1 MNKLAPIGFAFW
13 ILKILATTLGETA
26 GDLLSMTL
34 DLGYVRSLLLTGTVL
49 ALLLLVQ
56 VRARRYHALL
66 FWAAIIGTTTVGTE
80 ISDMLDRT
88 LALGYL
94 WGSLLLVGLLV
105 AVLVVWYRAL
115 GTLRV
120 EPLVG
125 RRAEVF
131 FWLAVLC
138 SNGLGTA
145 FGDFLT
151 DDLALSYMQGALIC
165 SGVIGAVLLLH
176 YATRINAVLLFWA
189 AFIFTRPFGATF
201 GDWLTKPVERGGLD
215 LGTAQASLVTL
226 AVFLAVLWVARKR
239 TSPRAFSS

>member
-34 DLGYVRSLLLTGTVL
+34 DLGYVRSLLLTGALL
-49 ALLLLVQ
+49 ALLLLLQ

-120 EPLVG
+120 EPLFG

-138 SNGLGTA
+138 SNSLGTA

-151 DDLALSYMQGALIC
+151 DDLALSYMQGALVC

-176 YATRINAVLLFWA
+176 YATRINTVLLFWA